1 MNTLLEIKNLSAG
14 YEDKVALEGVNLTIK
29 TNDFLGI
36 IGPNGGGKTT
46 LIKCILNLHSIW
58 KGEIKWHLKKSQI
71 GYLPQFSPFDKAF
84 PISVKEVV
92 LSGLMGK
99 KKCIGKFSLT
109 DKEKAVALMRQAGVF
124 ELKDKTF
131 GNLSGGQMQRTLLC
145 RAMINDPLLL
155 ILDEPATFVDSQ
167 FESELFVLLSEL
179 NKKTAILMV
188 SHDVGMISSHVK
200 TIACVNKKLYYHD
213 SNRISAEQLAHYD
226 CPIQLITHGEVPHS
240 VLSIHK

>member
-14 YEDKVALEGVNLTIK
+14 YEGKIALEGVNLTIRA
-29 TNDFLGI
+29 NDFLGV

-46 LIKCILNLHSIW
+46 LIKCMLNLHSIW
-58 KGEIKWHLKKSQI
+58 EGEIKWHLKKSQI
-71 GYLPQFSPFDKAF
+71 GYLPQFSPLDKAF
-84 PISVKEVV
+84 PISVNEVV

-99 KKCIGKFSLT
+99 KRRIEKFTLA
-109 DKEKAVALMRQAGVF
+109 DKEKAKELMIQAGIF
-124 ELKDKTF
+124 TLKDKAF

-167 FESELFVLLSEL
+167 FESELFVLLSKL

-188 SHDVGMISSHVK
+188 SHDVGMISGYVK

-213 SNRISAEQLAHYD
+213 SNQISAEQLAHYD

-240 VLSIHK
+240 VLSFHK